1 MTVRTRLGLLGVL
14 AGLATLPGCGSES
27 DDLAEL
33 AEMLARRGTGPMESV
48 QVRVGELP
56 ADVRELLAI
65 PPDIHVLGSAE
76 ASSSTRIHATT
87 SLPPDS
93 ATMLLARELVARG
106 WEFGAGGTLCHP
118 EGWFIRATMDPASE
132 APRVLLMDA
141 GTATGPPCGPGP
153 MSTDRLR
160 VDRLLPHPAPPT
172 VRGDTELGCRGV
184 TVTGRTVPFTG
195 ALAAD
200 SLLAR
205 YGRQMEAG
213 GWEEID
219 EPTPS
224 EAETWER
231 DDGDGGRLSFTLA
244 ATGAPGNP
252 SCLTLTSVWSW
263 EW

>member
-1 MTVRTRLGLLGVL
+1 MTPRSPLGLAGLL
-14 AGLATLPGCGSES
+14 AGLAAVSGCGSEN

-33 AEMLARRGTGPMESV
+33 AEMLARRGTGPTESV

-56 ADVRELLAI
+56 ADVQELLAV
-65 PPDIHVLGSAE
+65 PPDIHLLGSAE
-76 ASSSTRIHATT
+76 TSSSTRIHATT

-93 ATMLLARELVARG
+93 ATMLLARDLVSRG

-118 EGWFIRATMDPASE
+118 EGWFIRATMNPASE

-141 GTATGPPCGPGP
+141 GPATGPPCGPGP
-153 MSTDRLR
+153 TPADRLR
-160 VDRLLPHPAPPT
+160 VDSLLPRPASPT
-172 VRGDTELGCRGV
+172 VRGDTELRCRGV
-184 TVTGRTVPFTG
+184 TVTGRAVPFAG
-195 ALAAD
+195 DLAAD

-231 DDGDGGRLSFTLA
+231 DDGAGGRLSFTLA